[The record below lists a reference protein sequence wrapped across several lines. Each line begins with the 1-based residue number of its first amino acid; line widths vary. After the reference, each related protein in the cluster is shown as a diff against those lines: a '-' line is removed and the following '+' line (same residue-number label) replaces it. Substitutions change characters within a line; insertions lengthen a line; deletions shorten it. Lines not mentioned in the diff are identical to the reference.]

1 MRYAIVIEKAEG
13 NYSAYVPDLPGC
25 VTVGDTVEELIENMR
40 EAVEMHLEAIQ
51 EDGLPISPKTLCE
64 NIEFEIAS

>member
-1 MRYAIVIEKAEG
+1 MMRYAIVIEKAEG

-25 VTVGDTVEELIENMR
+25 VTVGDTVEELMENMR

-51 EDGLPISPKTLCE
+51 EVWVADSTE
-64 NIEFEIAS
+64 DFV

>member
-51 EDGLPISPKTLCE
+51 EDGLPIPPKTLCE
-64 NIEFEIAS
+64 SVEFTIVS

>member
-25 VTVGDTVEELIENMR
+25 VTVGDTVEELMENMR

-51 EDGLPISPKTLCE
+51 EVWVADSTGD
-64 NIEFEIAS
+64 FV

>member
-25 VTVGDTVEELIENMR
+25 VATGDTVDKTIASLR
-40 EAVEMHLEAIQ
+40 EAIVFHLKGMQ
-51 EDGLPISPKTLCE
+51 EDGKLAPVPACTVQYIDLT
-64 NIEFEIAS
+64 